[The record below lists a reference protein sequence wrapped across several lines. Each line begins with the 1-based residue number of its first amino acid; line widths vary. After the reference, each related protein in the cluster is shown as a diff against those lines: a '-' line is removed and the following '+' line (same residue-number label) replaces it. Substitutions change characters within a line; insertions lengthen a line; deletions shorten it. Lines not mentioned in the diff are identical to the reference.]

1 MPRPKTNGPYA
12 KLSATYYLDDAIL
25 DAGPEAELLFAR
37 CLAFTAASSSDG
49 FITERQMKTVGIGL
63 RNVPRRVESLLRVGI
78 LESADGGYLI
88 RSWLRWNKSAEEIG
102 RDLRQDRQRKRRSKM
117 HGHDS
122 GVHAGDSEMHGRDSE
137 PHAGYSEPHGGSDQT
152 ADVSSE
158 YPRDYAAEAVHS
170 ARNPDGI
177 PTDSSPQYKSKTS
190 QGKAMTSQTPTVAPA
205 VLANGFEAAWS
216 HWPKKVERKQ
226 AVERFKVALKSI
238 DITELVN
245 AIIRF
250 GDAYA
255 ATTERKFVPALGV
268 WLNNERW
275 TDELPQ
281 PDKRQTKTE
290 QNLDF
295 VAQLKREQQE
305 AQWGGQ
311 MEIDA

>member
-78 LESADGGYLI
+78 LTHGDGGYLI
-88 RSWLRWNKSAEEIG
+88 RSWLRWNKSATEIG
-102 RDLRQDRQRKRRSKM
+102 RELRRDRERKAQK
-117 HGHDS
+117 
-122 GVHAGDSEMHGRDSE
+122 HAEE
-137 PHAGYSEPHGGSDQT
+137 QA
-152 ADVSSE
+152 
-158 YPRDYAAEAVHS
+158 HS
-170 ARNPDGI
+170 ARNPGGVGA
-177 PTDSSPQYKSKTS
+177 DSSPQVKSIQP
-190 QGKAMTSQTPTVAPA
+190 QGKAITSHANEVAPS

-216 HWPKKVERKQ
+216 HWPKKVNRKQ
-226 AVERFKVALKSI
+226 AEERFKVAVKRLN
-238 DITELVN
+238 ITELVN
-245 AIIRF
+245 TVIRF

-255 ATTERKFVPALGV
+255 STTERKFVPALGV
-268 WLNNERW
+268 WLKDERW

-295 VAQLKREQQE
+295 VAQLKREQQD
-305 AQWGGQ
+305 AQRAGQ
-311 MEIDA
+311 MEIEA